1 MTARSRTLKPSA
13 LVVLHLLRGYP
24 VGMCRRQFAAHDVY
38 EPAARI
44 TELKRAGYLF
54 ESAQCAAHTH
64 QRRML
69 SYRLAGHRDDIL

>member
-1 MTARSRTLKPSA
+1 MTGKRSLKPSA
-13 LVVLHLLRGYP
+13 MVVLHLLRGYP
-24 VGMCRRQFAAHDVY
+24 DGMCRRQFADHDVY

-54 ESAQCAAHTH
+54 ESRQCGLHAH

-69 SYRLAGHRDDIL
+69 SYRLAGHVDEL